1 MIFNELDWIIVYE
14 LSTVN
19 TFFEVD
25 YLHSSRVQR
34 EREVGGEPKEG
45 TAARSTAAL
54 NAQCTLLRNTF
65 D

>member
-1 MIFNELDWIIVYE
+1 MYE